1 MKTENLSKI
10 FEKSKIVLLRIV
22 KAMGR
27 PAVAGL
33 PAQIAFYFL
42 WSLVPLVISFSI
54 VTGFFNFANE
64 QVIVFLESQ
73 SIGELNQI
81 LLPYFQDN
89 YVQSLNLIVIILPIY
104 LGSKSFNTLINVT
117 EVMYGHESR
126 NPLLKRLYACLLMI
140 AFIFLMVF
148 LIFIPTFGARIMD
161 FIFHLMNLD
170 DIFLRLVVWIRW
182 PISLIVIYSG
192 VLAIYYATLE
202 FKVSAKKLVVG
213 SLVTTIGWS
222 LASVFFEFYFAKI
235 ADFSIYGNFANIVLL
250 FFWFF
255 NLAYI
260 FVLGVAVNIA
270 LDESVELK

>member
-1 MKTENLSKI
+1 MKTVNLSKI
-10 FEKSKIVLLRIV
+10 FEDGKKIFSRIV
-22 KAMGR
+22 KAMSR

-42 WSLVPLVISFSI
+42 WSLIPLVITVSV

-64 QVIVFLESQ
+64 QIIFFLESQ
-73 SIGELNQI
+73 SIGSLNDV

-89 YVQSLNLIVIILPIY
+89 YVENFNFLVIIIPIF

-117 EVMYGHESR
+117 EVMYGHEAR
-126 NPLLKRLYACLLMI
+126 NPLFKRLYACLLMI
-140 AFIFLMVF
+140 AFIFLLVF
-148 LIFIPTFGARIMD
+148 LIFIPTFGARIMT
-161 FIFHLMNLD
+161 FVFHLLSLD
-170 DIFLRLVVWIRW
+170 DIFLKMVVWIRW
-182 PISLIVIYSG
+182 PLSLIVIYTG
-192 VLAIYYATLE
+192 VLSIYYATLE

-213 SLVTTIGWS
+213 SLVTTLGWTI
-222 LASVFFEFYFAKI
+222 ASIFFDFYFASI
-235 ADFSIYGNFANIVLL
+235 ADFSIYGNFANIVVL

-270 LDESVELK
+270 FDDNVELK